1 MAKERSFYELAAKE
15 PGLKLTF
22 EGNFY
27 QQAAKGHDPF
37 ANADLFFAEGAQP
50 GDGTNRPLHSF
61 NPQAEAQK
69 RPEPGPQAQPSEQ
82 SSRPPAAQ
90 VKPLPQFRPYQ
101 APKPEQAQANEQAQ
115 PERSDEPFTAQTQHS
130 RAQAEAEARL
140 KAEHEAQLAALD
152 AEINEIL
159 AAGGLLSQRQPHYQ
173 ERRGQLEMAHAVGHA
188 LINSE
193 LLLSE
198 AGTGTG
204 KTYAYLIPALLD
216 GRSVVISTGSK
227 ALQDQL
233 VNSDIPKLLRLLGM
247 EEVSYIGLKGFGN
260 YLCHRRTEQ
269 AVKFGEL
276 THEENALVQRF
287 IQREETELMSNPR
300 SCSFGDVNAGLPPAL
315 APKITV
321 SRQQCI
327 GEDCKFFGDQCFPFK
342 ARHYA
347 AESRIVVVNHA
358 LLFAA
363 LASKCYMACDG
374 VRVDE
379 NGMDIKELEEQL
391 AQGLIEPHYWFLPR
405 FKALVCDEAH
415 MLPEFGR
422 TFYSLEFDSY
432 AVESWCRQLNRELK
446 GLQLAGRLNFREL
459 TQDLITAILA
469 VRTYLLESNFEGRH
483 NFLKFKYENYD
494 PDMKKQDLIVD
505 KRFRALMIKV
515 WRCLSDIYK
524 KLQEHKESAQEVM
537 GMLIKELKEQTEAL
551 ILVMRCDEPDADGKE
566 DDNHVCYA
574 SVDQHGFVFTYA
586 PIEIGPYFMH
596 DLKMLLTS
604 RTGICMT
611 SATLSVNQSFKK
623 FAFDIGAAGLNPRTL
638 IVPSAFDYEHQA
650 CLYVSSAFP
659 AVGDEKRNEQLLTQ
673 LYPLMEEVR
682 GGIFLLTTSHKSL
695 QECAQ
700 LLNLHFGSRRL
711 VLAQAGGKS
720 NARIMREF
728 KENGQAVLVGTASFW
743 AGVDV
748 PGRALSLVIIDKLP
762 FASPA
767 DPFEEARYNKL
778 KQQGGSPFAHICLP
792 EAIIALRQ
800 GVGRLIRSET
810 DEGGL
815 IICDPRIVDNK
826 SYSRQILKAL
836 PPMHRCQSLK
846 EMRLFF
852 RQRFQDQKS

>member
-1 MAKERSFYELAAKE
+1 MSKDQSFYEMTAAEQK
-15 PGLKLTF
+15 LKLTV

-27 QQAAKGHDPF
+27 QQAAEGRDPF
-37 ANADLFFAEGAQP
+37 ANADLFFAESAQP
-50 GDGTNRPLHSF
+50 ETESRY
-61 NPQAEAQK
+61 
-69 RPEPGPQAQPSEQ
+69 
-82 SSRPPAAQ
+82 RPPHSYQPEKKTPAA
-90 VKPLPQFRPYQ
+90 VKPEEEKKPDAQRTEPPQFRPYQ
-101 APKPEQAQANEQAQ
+101 AAEEKAAEQPAEDAEFSSQSEEQA
-115 PERSDEPFTAQTQHS
+115 RK
-130 RAQAEAEARL
+130 EAEEHL
-140 KAEHEAQLAALD
+140 KAERLARLAALD
-152 AEINEIL
+152 AEINGIL
-159 AAGGLLSQRQPHYQ
+159 AAGGMLSQRQQHYQ

-188 LINSE
+188 LIDSD

-233 VNSDIPKLLRLLGM
+233 VNSDIPKLLQLLGM
-247 EEVSYIGLKGFGN
+247 EDVTYIGLKGFGN
-260 YLCHRRTEQ
+260 YLCHRRTKQ
-269 AVKFGEL
+269 AVNFNEL
-276 THEENALVQRF
+276 TREENTLVQRF
-287 IQREETELMSNPR
+287 IEREESILTSNPR
-300 SCSFGDVNAGLPPAL
+300 GSSFGDVNAGLPPAL
-315 APKITV
+315 AQKVTV
-321 SRQQCI
+321 SRQQCV
-327 GEDCKFFGDQCFPFK
+327 GEKCEYYSDQCFPFK

-347 AESRIVVVNHA
+347 AESRIVVINHA

-363 LASKCYMACDG
+363 LASKCYYTFDG
-374 VRVDE
+374 VRIDE
-379 NGMDIKELEEQL
+379 GGMEAEELEKQL
-391 AQGLIEPHYWFLPR
+391 RQGLIEPHYWFLPK

-422 TFYSLEFDSY
+422 TFYSLEFDSHSL
-432 AVESWCRQLNRELK
+432 EGWCHQANRELK
-446 GLQLAGRLNFREL
+446 GLQLAGRLNFQSL
-459 TQDLITAILA
+459 TQDLITALIK
-469 VRTYLLESNFEGRH
+469 VRDYLLASGFEGRH

-494 PDMKKQDLIVD
+494 TSMKKEELIVD
-505 KRFRALMIKV
+505 QHFRGLMIKV
-515 WRCLSDIYK
+515 WRCLSDIFK
-524 KLQEHKESAQEVM
+524 KMQDNKESSQEVM
-537 GMLIKELKEQTEAL
+537 GMLIKELKDQISAL
-551 ILVMRCDEPDADGKE
+551 VLVMRCDEIGPEGEK

-574 SVDQHGFVFTYA
+574 SVDDRGFVFTYA

-596 DLKMLLTS
+596 DLKRLQCAH
-604 RTGICMT
+604 TGVCMT
-611 SATLSVNQSFKK
+611 SATLSVNSSFKK
-623 FAFDIGAAGLNPRTL
+623 FSFDIGAAGLNPKTL
-638 IVPSAFDYEHQA
+638 IVPSAFDYERQA
-650 CLYVSSAFP
+650 CLYISGSFP
-659 AVGDEKRNEQLLTQ
+659 PVGDEKRNELMLNQ
-673 LYPLMEEVR
+673 LYPVMDAVK

-728 KENGQAVLVGTASFW
+728 KEDGHAVLVGTASFW

-778 KQQGGSPFAHICLP
+778 KQQGGSPFAHISLP

-815 IICDPRIVDNK
+815 IICDPRIVENK
-826 SYSRQILKAL
+826 TYSSRILKAL
-836 PPMHRCQSLK
+836 PPMHRCQSLE
-846 EMRLFF
+846 EMRQFF
-852 RQRFQDQKS
+852 QQRFQEP